1 MHISPIKNERDIV
14 VLFLCTF
21 RDITALKQPIEDDS
35 KEIGGMFSNIIQYS
49 LALLMV
55 NTLSGL
61 SKFAKLAR
69 SVTRSKATFSSTLIS
84 SAPTKSNLNV
94 SEVSFLSKI
103 YIWHLIY
110 LLLMNSCTEKNGLLF
125 FVILSVSSVYF
136 KLLKI
141 HWIKESQKNELLK
154 SLIWNFY

>member
-1 MHISPIKNERDIV
+1 MYGELTDKE
-14 VLFLCTF
+14 TF
-21 RDITALKQPIEDDS
+21 RDIIALKQPIEDDS
-35 KEIGGMFSNIIQYS
+35 KEIGGIFSNIIQYS

-94 SEVSFLSKI
+94 
-103 YIWHLIY
+103 
-110 LLLMNSCTEKNGLLF
+110 
-125 FVILSVSSVYF
+125 
-136 KLLKI
+136 
-141 HWIKESQKNELLK
+141 
-154 SLIWNFY
+154 